1 MIVAWSYAIYLNYF
15 HEYAAQLEFLAT
27 LKIKS
32 IGLLLGLGAAAVLG
46 ATTCRRMHDTGGI
59 VASLR
64 ATGTAS
70 GSVDARV
77 VAVGIS
83 FGAKVP
89 NVRRRVRLR
98 YTIVI

>member
-1 MIVAWSYAIYLNYF
+1 
-15 HEYAAQLEFLAT
+15 
-27 LKIKS
+27 
-32 IGLLLGLGAAAVLG
+32 
-46 ATTCRRMHDTGGI
+46 MHDTGGI